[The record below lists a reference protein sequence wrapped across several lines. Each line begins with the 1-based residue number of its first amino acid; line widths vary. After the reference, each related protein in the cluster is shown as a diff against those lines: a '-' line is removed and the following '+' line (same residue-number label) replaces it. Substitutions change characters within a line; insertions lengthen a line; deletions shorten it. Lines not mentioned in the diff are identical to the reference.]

1 MSLQGLPR
9 LHVGPGTSFCMG
21 HCLVPGLMNMVH
33 TFGPFHNGMSH
44 SHFSVTGSLGV
55 MYKLAFI
62 YVTVKLHILN
72 YVLES
77 LYGCSVTAV
86 CELNSNGVLSC
97 ITEIC
102 ELCTMK

>member
-9 LHVGPGTSFCMG
+9 LHVVPGTSFCMG
-21 HCLVPGLMNMVH
+21 HCLVPGLMNVVH

-62 YVTVKLHILN
+62 YVTVKLYILN

-77 LYGCSVTAV
+77 
-86 CELNSNGVLSC
+86 LNSNGVLSC

-102 ELCTMK
+102 ELCTMKRPEILKKSL